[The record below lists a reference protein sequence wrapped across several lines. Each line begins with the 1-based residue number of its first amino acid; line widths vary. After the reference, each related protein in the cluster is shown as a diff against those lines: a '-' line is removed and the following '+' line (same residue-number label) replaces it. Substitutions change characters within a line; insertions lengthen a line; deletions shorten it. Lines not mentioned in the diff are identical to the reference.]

1 MPARIFDGQLVRE
14 LRRSAELTQEAVA
27 TVVGVHASSVTAWEK
42 GSSHPDLERLPALA
56 RALGHPLDD
65 LFPRRGL
72 PTLADLRADAGF
84 FQNEVPGLLG
94 TKSAGPVA
102 NAERAK
108 RRLSGVYVEPL
119 AKAYGVSVEQ
129 LLAAQER
136 SFGIEVPE
144 PHPEVPTSL
153 ADKMRYLL
161 ENPDGD
167 SVPPSDAEIARAV
180 NAYVGAQV
188 ISAAGVA
195 DLRKGEVTEASPPVL
210 EGLSAA
216 FGVSALFFRSR
227 DVVKRQVAEG
237 LTLLANVQA
246 GKIRGL
252 KGRQIGPEGLPTE
265 VMALINNMV
274 AEIEERGLPTA

>member
-1 MPARIFDGQLVRE
+1 MPARIFDGQRVRA

-27 TVVGVHASSVTAWEK
+27 TAVGVHATSVTAWER
-42 GSSHPDLERLPALA
+42 GTSHPDPERLPALA
-56 RALGHPLDD
+56 RALGQPLDAM
-65 LFPRRGL
+65 FPRDGL

-119 AKAYGVSVEQ
+119 AKAYDVSVEQ
-129 LLAAQER
+129 LMAAQER
-136 SFGIEVPE
+136 SFGVEVPE
-144 PHPEVPTSL
+144 PHPEMPTSL

-161 ENPDGD
+161 ENPDDD

-195 DLRKGEVTEASPPVL
+195 DLRNGEVTEASPPVL

-252 KGRQIGPEGLPTE
+252 KGRQMGPEGLPTE
-265 VMALINNMV
+265 VMALINNIV
-274 AEIEERGLPTA
+274 AEIEERGLPSA

>member
-1 MPARIFDGQLVRE
+1 MPARTFDGQRVRT
-14 LRRSAELTQEAVA
+14 LRRTAELTQEAVA
-27 TVVGVHASSVTAWEK
+27 AVVGVHATSVTAWEK
-42 GSSHPDLERLPALA
+42 GASHPDQERLPALA
-56 RALGHPLDD
+56 RALGQSLED
-65 LFPRRGL
+65 LFPRDGL

-108 RRLSGVYVEPL
+108 RRLSGVFVEPL

-129 LLAAQER
+129 LMAAQER

-153 ADKMRYLL
+153 AEKMRYLL
-161 ENPDGD
+161 ENPDDG
-167 SVPPSDAEIARAV
+167 SAPPSDAKIALAV

-195 DLRKGEVTEASPPVL
+195 DLRNGVVTEASPPVL

-216 FGVSALFFRSR
+216 FGVSSLFFRSR

-252 KGRQIGPEGLPTE
+252 KGRQMGPEGLPTE
-265 VMALINNMV
+265 VMALINNIV
-274 AEIEERGLPTA
+274 AEIEERGLPSA